1 MQVLELSVVW
11 YFLVVSGC
19 KQENY
24 PQILK
29 NGRDF
34 ISPSFAV
41 DILFPLGWCKYSEFF
56 FAIFSNASSHRKE
69 EPGHGGVVGA

>member
-1 MQVLELSVVW
+1 MQVLELSVV

-19 KQENY
+19 NQENY

>member
-11 YFLVVSGC
+11 YFLVVCGYN
-19 KQENY
+19 QENY

-41 DILFPLGWCKYSEFF
+41 DILFPLGWCKYSEIFCIFF
-56 FAIFSNASSHRKE
+56 
-69 EPGHGGVVGA
+69 